1 MVFHPD
7 ELQLCAKHVDGEYA
21 TDSIATKTERNI
33 SLMTAL
39 EALALTLGV
48 KAKEKGVV
56 LNQLTLLRKTPAQVE
71 THMQQDRDRS
81 SLKNP
86 KNNPKNNLKTS
97 LQKEADHITYMNE
110 TALVNPSRLS
120 DTQVHVVVLYDVVYR
135 KTVD

>member
-7 ELQLCAKHVDGEYA
+7 ELQMCAKHVDGESA
-21 TDSIATKTERNI
+21 TDSSATKTERNI

-48 KAKEKGVV
+48 KAKKKGVV

-71 THMQQDRDRS
+71 THMQQERDRS

-86 KNNPKNNLKTS
+86 KRNLKTS
-97 LQKEADHITYMNE
+97 LKKEADHITYMNE

-120 DTQVHVVVLYDVVYR
+120 DTQVHLVVLYYAVYR
-135 KTVD
+135 KAVD